1 VARPEASSL
10 VVSDGQ
16 VNGLVINAAAE
27 PAFVAETIGT
37 VSQLSGNTYDLGPE
51 DGINLVVTKF

>member
-1 VARPEASSL
+1 

-16 VNGLVINAAAE
+16 GNGLVINAAAE